1 MYLEEKTAKHASVG
15 VTIMRTRERH
25 LIFGIL
31 TRQDS
36 FSSPEP
42 VVSTGRLQIKPS
54 GSGDENGQDF
64 LPDRT
69 ADGYLLFIFSSN
81 AKYAQGE
88 SCILFSRVTL
98 RDFRLLLTRFRRSV
112 II

>member
-1 MYLEEKTAKHASVG
+1 MYLKEKTAKHASVG
-15 VTIMRTRERH
+15 VPFMRTRERH
-25 LIFGIL
+25 LFSGIL
-31 TRQDS
+31 TRHDS

-54 GSGDENGQDF
+54 GSADENGQDF

-81 AKYAQGE
+81 AKYAQDKVA
-88 SCILFSRVTL
+88 CLFSRVTF

-112 II
+112 SI